1 LPLKA
6 AVEWFPRRT
15 FAGAII
21 VSDNE
26 SWLGTGRY
34 GSTATMT
41 AWGSFLATQR
51 KLAGKDARPKLINID
66 LQPYQTTQTLE
77 SPDIINIGGFSDS
90 VFNVVSAFLSDNK
103 NRFVSE
109 VEAMEI

>member
-1 LPLKA
+1 
-6 AVEWFPRRT
+6 
-15 FAGAII
+15 
-21 VSDNE
+21 
-26 SWLGTGRY
+26 
-34 GSTATMT
+34 
-41 AWGSFLATQR
+41 
-51 KLAGKDARPKLINID
+51 LINID